1 MKKTIFVLFFLTIV
15 SIGIASVSASDNGTM
30 TDASIQTIDQQ
41 HISVDTNETNEN
53 HLNDNSVQEDNNTI
67 TNN

>member
-30 TDASIQTIDQQ
+30 TDASIQTID
-41 HISVDTNETNEN
+41 
-53 HLNDNSVQEDNNTI
+53 
-67 TNN
+67 